1 MTSMSE
7 HDSFAG
13 ITMEQDEENRR
24 RANAEF
30 NEMMD
35 MAGETNAFE
44 KAKEE
49 AREWAKGKSL
59 QELAIEQKAVKEVKE
74 DMEAQLKLIN
84 ARFDVLRF
92 EAIPNK
98 VEEMGL
104 ESPVKLEGIGRV
116 SLTPDIL
123 CSVKGGMKDNLFNW
137 LRDHKMGSLI
147 KEEVNASTLK
157 SFVRKAITDGKDYPE
172 DCLNVTPITKASIL
186 K

>member
-1 MTSMSE
+1 MKDNVTQLFG
-7 HDSFAG
+7 DKDIG
-13 ITMEQDEENRR
+13 TEEDAAN
-24 RANAEF
+24 RANAELA
-30 NEMMD
+30 EIEGIAE
-35 MAGETNAFE
+35 AGNAFE
-44 KAKEE
+44 KAKNE
-49 AREWAKGKSL
+49 ARDWAKGKTL

-116 SLTPDIL
+116 SLTADIQ
-123 CSVKGGMKDNLFNW
+123 CSTKGGMKEALFSW
-137 LRDHKMGSLI
+137 LRKNKCEAMI
-147 KEEVNASTLK
+147 EENVNASTLK
-157 SFVRKAITDGKDYPE
+157 SFVRKRMLAGEPYPE
-172 DCLNVTPITKASIL
+172 DCVTVTPITKASIL